1 MIKDSISNTA
11 TYHGIHPGI
20 DKALRSIESGKFR
33 EWKIGRHDIDGDD
46 IFCLIQE
53 YESRIEGRLE
63 AHNSYIDIQVV
74 LGGDERIGYAERN
87 GLTPDG
93 NFDKSSDIGFFEGEG
108 DPVYLKEGDFAVFF
122 PGDGHAPGLRTGSE
136 TCKVRK
142 AVFKIH
148 V

>member
-1 MIKDSISNTA
+1 MIKDSINNAA
-11 TYHGIHPGI
+11 TYQGIHPGI
-20 DKALRSIESGKFR
+20 DKALHSIEAGNFR
-33 EWKIGRHDIDGDD
+33 EWEIGRHDIEGDNV
-46 IFCLIQE
+46 FCLIQE

-74 LGGDERIGYAERN
+74 LEGNERIGYAERN
-87 GLTPDG
+87 GLAPDG
-93 NFDKSSDIGFFEGEG
+93 DFDKSSDIGFFKGEG
-108 DPVYLKEGDFAVFF
+108 DPVFLKEGDFAVFF
-122 PGDGHAPGLRTGSE
+122 PGDGHAPGLRAGSE